1 MAEMDLFILNDGSS
15 TYIHS
20 ATGST
25 SALDLSICGPSLVL
39 DYEWNIHE
47 DLCGSDHFPV
57 ILTSNAVEEEAAPT
71 R

>member
-1 MAEMDLFILNDGSS
+1 MLEDLFSEMDLCILNDGSS
-15 TYIHS
+15 TYIHP

-47 DLCGSDHFPV
+47 ASVDHPLHRF
-57 ILTSNAVEEEAAPT
+57 TQT
-71 R
+71 TG